1 MDFARAWRGGGVRC
15 RNLRGEAGGEDSS
28 GSGSVAEE
36 SIDQSSWAD
45 AVCRA
50 HGFAACGGRFRR
62 RAKSVALGWPHG
74 NHIDARCFT
83 QHVHDRIEPGH
94 HGIGAGAIS
103 CGRWQASLLVFKPA
117 RRLQRYGVDLSITT
131 TWTSWQTALT
141 GASRQDLASITLP
154 DCSCTTGECEET
166 CPYGEVWIPDE
177 GVGKFFLLTQFVS
190 GQTQSIYKATSLYQE
205 SAGKWTAAPLDPPL
219 RQVLDAANAGAIL
232 EAIPDTGCC
241 GWSNES
247 DDQTLLHLRGKSL
260 TMFDELAAYKNP
272 DYDVSFYTLN
282 GKLAPNLGWVALTI
296 VATAKPNTP
305 IQLAEQGQA
314 NPEESQHIRKAL
326 LDLPAVEVKSVCDS
340 PRRIAFLP
348 QATLVDWISDQEI
361 LIVEGHFLVAY
372 NVANGKRRKSN
383 LRVEDVAHVFLR

>member
-1 MDFARAWRGGGVRC
+1 M
-15 RNLRGEAGGEDSS
+15 
-28 GSGSVAEE
+28 
-36 SIDQSSWAD
+36 
-45 AVCRA
+45 
-50 HGFAACGGRFRR
+50 
-62 RAKSVALGWPHG
+62 
-74 NHIDARCFT
+74 
-83 QHVHDRIEPGH
+83 
-94 HGIGAGAIS
+94 
-103 CGRWQASLLVFKPA
+103 
-117 RRLQRYGVDLSITT
+117 
-131 TWTSWQTALT
+131 
-141 GASRQDLASITLP
+141 
-154 DCSCTTGECEET
+154 
-166 CPYGEVWIPDE
+166 WIPDE
-177 GVGKFFLLTQFVS
+177 GVGKFFLVTQFVS

-247 DDQTLLHLRGKSL
+247 DDQTLLHLRGKTL
-260 TMFDELAAYKNP
+260 TVFDELAAYKNP

-326 LDLPAVEVKSVCDS
+326 LDLPAVEVKSVGDS

-383 LRVEDVAHVFLR
+383 IRVEDVAHVFLR